1 MTLSTKIN
9 NKNISIGLRI
19 LVTILVLICGG
30 YSILRR
36 GDYFTG
42 NGGTL
47 HLGLV
52 ALLYI
57 AMLVLVWWK
66 NNLSD
71 KANLICSAVV
81 WCLTPFVCYAMVECA
96 NSEWSCLFVEG
107 AGLSLRMHLLNGMI
121 YVFFLL
127 FILCITAS
135 LRISAM
141 FTYLFFGILGA
152 AQYYVCIFRGQGFVA
167 GDLAGIGAAATVAEA
182 YDFNPNFWMYIAIT
196 LMLFG
201 IILASRFKGQLVKG
215 IKKRIAFLAGAVIVA
230 GAFVGTYFFLPST
243 RDMRVKLFKPQ
254 ETYMKNGSMFAFVR
268 SWRYLFIDKPE
279 GYSIEKVQEI
289 ADRYSDEVDPEKIN
303 AKEKPNL
310 ILIMVESLCDVN
322 DIAEGAITTNTDNLP
337 IIHNLKQDAVKGTL
351 YEERRGGG
359 TAIMECEMLTG
370 DTNAFFPI
378 GTIVYQTMLKTE
390 TPTLAS
396 QLANEGYQGVIAS
409 HPHMPTG
416 YNRQNAYPLLG
427 FKELKF
433 KDDFIA
439 AGNDGRYGRYISD
452 EAAYDELIDE
462 YEAAVA
468 KSDDPFFA
476 FQVTMQNHSPYD
488 RAESDDVKI
497 TSDDTY
503 DEFVEQYMNYA
514 YTSDK
519 ALGDLINYFKQQD
532 DPTLV
537 VAFGDHAPRF
547 DTSYYK
553 KLLGINTELTDEQE
567 MTFQRTPIFMWAN
580 YDIEEEDLGDTCD
593 PYMSAKIV
601 QLMGLKQTPYQRF
614 LQDFQKKIPVINS
627 LGYRDKKGNYYQIED
642 TTSPYYE
649 LVNEYNMLV
658 YNHLVDTN
666 HRIEGFFN

>member
-1 MTLSTKIN
+1 MALQSKSDS
-9 NKNISIGLRI
+9 NKFVILRI
-19 LVTILVLICGG
+19 IATIFVVICGG

-36 GDYFTG
+36 DDYFTG
-42 NGGTL
+42 NGGIL
-47 HLGLV
+47 HLSLI

-66 NNLSD
+66 NNLSN
-71 KANLICSAVV
+71 KANLICSIIV
-81 WCLTPFVCYAMVECA
+81 WCVTPFVCYAMVECA

-107 AGLSLRMHLLNGMI
+107 AGLSIKMHLLNGMI
-121 YVFFLL
+121 YGFVLL
-127 FILCITAS
+127 FALCLTAS
-135 LRISAM
+135 LRISAI

-167 GDLAGIGAAATVAEA
+167 GDLAGVGAAAAVAEA
-182 YDFNPNFWMYIAIT
+182 YDFNPNYWMYVALS

-201 IILASRFKGQLVKG
+201 IILASKFKGQLVKG
-215 IKKRIAFLAGAVIVA
+215 IKRRLVLLICAVIVA
-230 GAFVGTYFFLPST
+230 GAFVGTYFFLPAT
-243 RDMRVKLFKPQ
+243 KDMRVKLFKPQ

-268 SWRYLFIDKPE
+268 SWRYLFIDKPA
-279 GYSIEKVQEI
+279 GYSLEKVQEI
-289 ADRYSDEVDPEKIN
+289 ANRYSDDVEPAKIA
-303 AKEKPNL
+303 AKETPNL
-310 ILIMVESLCDVN
+310 ILIMVESLSDVN
-322 DIAEGAITTNTDNLP
+322 DIAGGAITTNTDNLP
-337 IIHNLKQDAVKGTL
+337 VIHNMKENAVKGTL

-378 GTIVYQTMLKTE
+378 GTIVYQTMLKTD
-390 TPTLAS
+390 TPSLAS
-396 QLANEGYQGVIAS
+396 QLKNEGYQGIIAS
-409 HPHMPTG
+409 HPHHPTG

-427 FKELKF
+427 FEELKF
-433 KDDFIA
+433 RDAFIE

-452 EAAYDELIDE
+452 AAAYDELIDE
-462 YEAAVA
+462 YEAAIA
-468 KSDDPFFA
+468 NSDDPFFA

-488 RAESDDVKI
+488 SAETDDVKI
-497 TSDDTY
+497 TSKDTY

-519 ALGDLINYFKQQD
+519 ELGNLMDYFSQTD
-532 DPTLV
+532 DPTLI

-547 DTSYYK
+547 DTSYYQ
-553 KLLGINTELTDEQE
+553 KLLGITSSLTDEQE
-567 MTFQRTPIFMWAN
+567 MAFQRTPMFMWAN

-601 QLMGLKQTPYQRF
+601 QLLGLRQTGYQRF
-614 LQDFQKKIPVINS
+614 IQDFQKEIPVINS
-627 LGYRDKKGNYYQIED
+627 LGYRDKEGNYYQIED
-642 TTSPYYE
+642 TKSPYYE
-649 LVNEYNMLV
+649 LVNEYNILV